1 VLQIEDLQLLK
12 ALSESVSLSA
22 AARHL
27 NVTPPALS
35 GRLKR
40 LEAGLGLALAVR
52 SARRMTLSADG
63 ERLAAQARNVLDQL
77 DAMRDSARAQTDT
90 LTGSLR
96 IVAPFGFGRAHVAP
110 LVASFAKRHPQLA
123 VTLVLAE
130 APWPDKVN
138 ADVVIRIGSVKDS
151 SWVVHPLARNQRV
164 LCASAAYL
172 KRHPAPTHPKQLTA
186 HACVCI
192 RENDE
197 DVTLWHMRD
206 ASGARLTQR
215 ITPTLTTN
223 DGEVA
228 RTWAEQGLGIVLRS
242 TWDVMPLISSKR
254 LTHVLPEWTFEA
266 ADIVALT
273 PSRRGLSSRVQQLI
287 GHVRAG
293 VRERLPSRTR
303 EETGRP

>member
-1 VLQIEDLQLLK
+1 MLHIEDLRLLC
-12 ALSESVSLSA
+12 ALADSASLSA
-22 AARHL
+22 AARQL
-27 NVTPPALS
+27 NVTTPALS
-35 GRLKR
+35 ARLKR

-63 ERLAAQARNVLDQL
+63 ERLAAQARSVLDQL
-77 DAMRDSARAQTDT
+77 DEMRDSAHAQNDT
-90 LTGSLR
+90 LSGALR
-96 IVAPFGFGRAHVAP
+96 ITAPFGFGRAHVAP
-110 LVASFAKRHPQLA
+110 LVASFAKLHPQLA
-123 VTLVLAE
+123 ITLALAE
-130 APWPDKVN
+130 APWPDKLN
-138 ADVVIRIGSVKDS
+138 ADVVIRIGVIKDS

-172 KRHPAPTHPKQLTA
+172 KRHPAPTHPKQLIG

-215 ITPTLTTN
+215 ITPALTSN

-228 RTWAEQGLGIVLRS
+228 RAWAEQGLGIVLRS
-242 TWDVMPLISSKR
+242 TWDVLPLISSKR
-254 LTHVLPEWTFEA
+254 LVHILPEWTFEA

-273 PSRRGLSSRVQQLI
+273 PSRRGLSARVQQFI
-287 GHVRAG
+287 GHMRAG
-293 VRERLPSRTR
+293 VRERLPQRVAVA
-303 EETGRP
+303 